1 MRGADDSTPHCAP
14 SAERDKPRE
23 RNGFGG
29 GVSRRDQ
36 CTSISFLLSPACP
49 VARFSSGGEGR
60 SAQLCFALPRGIR
73 VLPSGSSASAGRWKE
88 RGLLFG
94 FPFGAPGKVR
104 SSSSV
109 LGPLILL
116 PDTSGDWVRREGES
130 LGFWGFNWGLCSF
143 LLIDCNSDSWFVV
156 AACSQDA
163 ELSCSV
169 PEVIL
174 GRPLGSGLQVSVR
187 PWR

>member
-14 SAERDKPRE
+14 SEERDKPRE

-36 CTSISFLLSPACP
+36 CTISFLLSPACP

-73 VLPSGSSASAGRWKE
+73 VLPSGSSALAGVGRN
-88 RGLLFG
+88 GACFFG

-116 PDTSGDWVRREGES
+116 PDISGDLGEEG
-130 LGFWGFNWGLCSF
+130 GRAWGFGGLIGVCVLF
-143 LLIDCNSDSWFVV
+143 
-156 AACSQDA
+156 
-163 ELSCSV
+163 
-169 PEVIL
+169 
-174 GRPLGSGLQVSVR
+174 G
-187 PWR
+187 